1 VEKYD
6 AKLVVIIVNNAITH
20 VAGVVGPII
29 IIKIREIITTC
40 LLTNAITIAQACI
53 LFCSLSQARAIF
65 VDY

>member
-29 IIKIREIITTC
+29 IKIKMIIK
-40 LLTNAITIAQACI
+40 N
-53 LFCSLSQARAIF
+53 
-65 VDY
+65 